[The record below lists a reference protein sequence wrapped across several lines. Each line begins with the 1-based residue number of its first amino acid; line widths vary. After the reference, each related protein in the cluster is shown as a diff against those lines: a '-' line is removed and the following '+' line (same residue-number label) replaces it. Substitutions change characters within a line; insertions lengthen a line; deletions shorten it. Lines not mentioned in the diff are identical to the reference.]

1 MGADGLVASPHHLAS
16 SAGCMILEKGGSAV
30 DAAIAMNAVLAV
42 VAPAACGLG
51 GDAMWL
57 IHEGGTGEIRGLNGS
72 GWAGS
77 RAASADDFLSASNV
91 TVPGAIDS
99 WEKAHSRYGELSW
112 QSLFRPAIA
121 LSRKGTAVS
130 PSLARSVESS
140 IDALGKSSAASSLF
154 LPNGSAVVPGDALR
168 QQELGA
174 SLELIA
180 EEGARAMYEGRLAAR
195 LIEALGPGS
204 GLTSQDFASFH
215 SQWVKPI
222 SGAFRDCNVV
232 QLPVNSQGAAAL
244 VALKEIEGAA
254 PAPLSLASPEGAVLF
269 IRACLEGIRA
279 RSSWGD
285 PRFVSADSADS
296 TAGGE
301 LRFAPHGE
309 TDTVAVV
316 ALDRHGNAV
325 ALLQSNYFLFG
336 TGIFVG
342 GFFLHNRGA
351 YFDPKGPNAW
361 EPGKRPI
368 TTLMPGMVTRAGHL
382 VGLMGTMGAD
392 GQFQTQVQLLLRVL
406 DDHCSV
412 QEAIEQ
418 PRFLVGRFLRNEAQ
432 GAAYLETAS
441 EDAAGIIKA
450 IEGAVGTRVK
460 LIPRWDDR
468 VGHAQ
473 MLWSLGHDGLWEG
486 GTDPR
491 ADGLAL
497 AMVEA

>member
-1 MGADGLVASPHHLAS
+1 MGADGLVASPHYLAS
-16 SAGCMILEKGGSAV
+16 SAGCMILDRGGSAV

-42 VAPAACGLG
+42 VAPATCGLG

-57 IHEGGTGEIRGLNGS
+57 IHEGRTGEIHGLNGS

-77 RAASADDFLSASNV
+77 RPASADDVLSASNV

-112 QSLFRPAIA
+112 QSLFLPAIA

-140 IDALGKSSAASSLF
+140 IDALGKSSEASSLF
-154 LPNGSAVVPGDALR
+154 LPNGSPVVPGDALR
-168 QQELGA
+168 QKELGA

-195 LIEALGPGS
+195 IIEALGPGS

-232 QLPVNSQGAAAL
+232 QLPANSQGGAAL
-244 VALKEIEGAA
+244 VALKAIEGAA
-254 PAPLSLASPEGAVLF
+254 PAPFSLGSPEGAVLF

-285 PRFVSADSADS
+285 PRFASAGS

-316 ALDRHGNAV
+316 VLDRHGNAV

-351 YFDPKGPNAW
+351 YFDPTGPNAW

-368 TTLMPGMVTRAGHL
+368 TTLMPGMVTRDGRL

-406 DDHCSV
+406 DDCCSV

-418 PRFLVGRFLRNEAQ
+418 PRLLVGRFLRNEAQ
-432 GAAYLETAS
+432 GAAYVETAS
-441 EDAAGIIKA
+441 DEAADIIKA
-450 IEGAVGTRVK
+450 IEGAAGTPVK

-473 MLWSLGHDGLWEG
+473 MLWSLGHDGLWEA

-497 AMVEA
+497 AMVEG